1 MRPLAFFERIY
12 MSQTREGIRV
22 ALDRKKYLSLSQD
35 EAEAIDQEILKL
47 IKESTGNIKA
57 LIGSVIKIEDE
68 EHEFLVTPKLGIDI
82 LRLSGLIGGVYGLEV
97 LGKDLIEIEED
108 QF

>member
-57 LIGSVIKIEDE
+57 LIGSVIKIDGGYTLGGEK
-68 EHEFLVTPKLGIDI
+68 VQPMPKRI
-82 LRLSGLIGGVYGLEV
+82 L
-97 LGKDLIEIEED
+97 
-108 QF
+108 